1 MTAKELI
8 KEDKEHYGKLYYDI
22 TSAIDEISPFLSE
35 EELGKR
41 KFVSRLPVL
50 KKYIEALEASE
61 SEIDKE
67 GIFKLFKGDKYSGLL
82 NSYKND
88 NEDELKQLEMC
99 SRCMCRN
106 CTGSCAFDGC
116 MGCRNGQHIV
126 KCDKKKIN
134 VSFHDSFTVDLTN
147 QKTGVNKKYKV
158 LATMQDIEVNR
169 RYIIIGGMYSIDKD
183 EKYILYYYPKI
194 SEDEYGEIT
203 DENEFDKIVETY
215 ESIPRG

>member
-8 KEDKEHYGKLYYDI
+8 KADKEHYGKLYYDI
-22 TSAIDEISPFLSE
+22 TSAIDEIAPFLSQ
-35 EELGKR
+35 EELDKK

-50 KKYIEALEASE
+50 KKYIEALQSADN
-61 SEIDKE
+61 EINKK
-67 GIFKLFKGDKYSGLL
+67 GIFKLFEGDKYSDLL
-82 NSYKND
+82 ISYKQD

-99 SRCMCRN
+99 SKCICKN
-106 CTGSCAFDGC
+106 CVESCKFDGC
-116 MGCRNGQHIV
+116 MGCRNGQHLV
-126 KCDKKKIN
+126 KCDKKKLN

-147 QKTGVNKKYKV
+147 QATGVNKKYKV
-158 LATMQDIEVNR
+158 LATMQNIELDR

-194 SEDEYGEIT
+194 SQDEYGEIT

-215 ESIPRG
+215 ESIPRE